1 MRLSRRPLLA
11 ASLLGLAAPR
21 VARAQSGT
29 VIMYGYPGAHNDL
42 IVSAFQRRHRG
53 VRLRIIT
60 GQGPQMLARLI
71 AERANPQADV
81 IDAAV
86 EDFSTHP
93 ELYEPHESPNR
104 GAFPDWALTRREGQ
118 TMGYGFTITMQCFA
132 INTREMSVDQAPRS
146 WRDVLDDRYKGRFM
160 ISNPALAK
168 AGLDTFMIIHTMF
181 GEEGV
186 RKLAQNGLFAPQTNI
201 VPQSLGRGEI
211 TFGVVEETKT
221 RELIDEGFPVALRY
235 PAEGVTPTTSMLA
248 LVRNRPNA
256 ENGRLLLDFLTSREG
271 LNLNVEGRN
280 RRVPRSDCNAPKN
293 LPPMG
298 EITINPAVPP
308 EAMVT
313 NTRDVVAIFNR
324 YYTGN

>member
-1 MRLSRRPLLA
+1 MRLLRRSLLVA
-11 ASLLGLAAPR
+11 PMLGLAAPR
-21 VARAQSGT
+21 IAQAQSGN

-53 VRLRIIT
+53 IRVRIIT
-60 GQGPQMLARLI
+60 GQGPQFFARLI

-86 EDFSTHP
+86 EDLLSRP

-104 GAFPDWALTRREGQ
+104 SAFPDWALTRREGQ

-132 INTREMSVDQAPRS
+132 INTREMPLDQAPRS
-146 WRDVLDDRYKGRFM
+146 WRDVLDDRYKRKFM
-160 ISNPALAK
+160 IGNPALSK

-186 RKLAQNGLFAPQTNI
+186 RKLSQNGLFAPQTNI

-211 TFGVVEETKT
+211 AFGVVEETKT

-256 ENGRLLLDFLTSREG
+256 ENGKLLLDFLTSREG
-271 LNLNVEGRN
+271 LNLNVQGRN
-280 RRVPRSDCNAPKN
+280 RRVARSDCDAPKN
-293 LPPMG
+293 LPPMS
-298 EITINPAVPP
+298 EITINAAVSP
-308 EAMVT
+308 EAVVT
-313 NTRDVVAIFNR
+313 DTRQVVAMFNR
-324 YYTGN
+324 YYTGT

>member
-1 MRLSRRPLLA
+1 MDVSRRSLLA
-11 ASLLGLAAPR
+11 APMLGLLAAR
-21 VARAQSGT
+21 SAQAQSGS

-42 IVSAFQRRHRG
+42 IVTAFQRRHRNL
-53 VRLRIIT
+53 RLRIIT

-86 EDFSTHP
+86 EDLLTRP
-93 ELYEPHESPNR
+93 ELYESHESPNR
-104 GAFPDWALTRREGQ
+104 DAFPDWGLVRRDGQ
-118 TMGYGFTITMQCFA
+118 TMGYGFTITLQCFA
-132 INTREMSVDQAPRS
+132 INTREMRPDDAPRS
-146 WRDVLDDRYKGRFM
+146 WRDLLEDRYRRKFM
-160 ISNPALAK
+160 IGNPALSK
-168 AGLDTFMIIHTMF
+168 AGLDTFMIVHTMF

-211 TFGVVEETKT
+211 AFGVVEETKT

-248 LVRNRPNA
+248 LVRNRPNR
-256 ENGRLLLDFLTSREG
+256 EGGKLLLDFLTSREG

-280 RRVPRSDCNAPKN
+280 RRVPRADCDAPRN
-293 LPPMG
+293 LPPMSAV
-298 EITINPAVPP
+298 TINPAVPA

-313 NTRDVVAIFNR
+313 DTQRVVAMFNR
-324 YYTGN
+324 YHTGT

>member
-1 MRLSRRPLLA
+1 MALSRR
-11 ASLLGLAAPR
+11 SMLAAPMLGL
-21 VARAQSGT
+21 VAARSAQAQSGN
-29 VIMYGYPGAHNDL
+29 VVMYGYPGAHNDL

-53 VRLRIIT
+53 IRLRIIT

-86 EDFSTHP
+86 EDLLTRP
-93 ELYEPHESPNR
+93 ELYEPHESPHR
-104 GAFPDWALTRREGQ
+104 SAFPDWALTRRDGQ

-132 INTREMSVDQAPRS
+132 VNTREMRLDDAPRS
-146 WRDVLDDRYKGRFM
+146 WGDLLEDRYKRKFM
-160 ISNPALAK
+160 IGNPALSK

-186 RKLAQNGLFAPQTNI
+186 RRLTQNGLFAPQTNI

-211 TFGVVEETKT
+211 AFGVVEETKT

-235 PAEGVTPTTSMLA
+235 PAEGITPTTSMLA
-248 LVRNRPNA
+248 LVRNRPNP
-256 ENGRLLLDFLTSREG
+256 ENGKLLLDFLTSRDG

-280 RRVPRSDCNAPKN
+280 RRVARADCDAPKN
-293 LPPMG
+293 LPPMSA
-298 EITINPAVPP
+298 ITVNPAVAA

-313 NTRDVVAIFNR
+313 NTAQVVALFNR
-324 YYTGN
+324 YHTGN